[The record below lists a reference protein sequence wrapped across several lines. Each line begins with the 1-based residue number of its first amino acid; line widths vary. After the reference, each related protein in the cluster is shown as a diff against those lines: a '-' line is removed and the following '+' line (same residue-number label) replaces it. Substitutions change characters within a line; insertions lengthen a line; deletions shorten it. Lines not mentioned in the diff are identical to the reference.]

1 MLFQAVAVI
10 FSKTK
15 VKDKK
20 GGSWQ
25 EMVSTLHKAKAQFS
39 LARLHSCYKA
49 GICSSTLS

>member
-10 FSKTK
+10 LSKTK

-25 EMVSTLHKAKAQFS
+25 EMVSTLHKAKTQFS